1 MEFIIEDRVFDIL
14 PHVCFGVV
22 VAKGINNHGQND
34 GILRLLDESIQLTV
48 KKFGGTNIKEHPDI
62 LCYREA
68 FKKLRLN
75 PNKFPCSVEAM
86 TARVLKGGR
95 LPAINNVV
103 NLINAVSLKY
113 TLPMGAHDLKWVN
126 GNLKVCFSK
135 GGEPFVPFGQS
146 EPEYVEEGELVYA
159 DDRAVKTRRWIWR
172 QSEIGKITEDST
184 DIFIPIDGF
193 IDYNNDA
200 VLRARDE
207 LSEYF
212 REFFNVEPE
221 VFFLHAGNR
230 SVKIM

>member
-1 MEFIIEDRVFDIL
+1 MEFVIEDRVFEVL
-14 PHVCFGVV
+14 PNVCFGVV
-22 VAKGINNHGQND
+22 IARGVNNHGKNEE
-34 GILRLLDESIQLTV
+34 ILKLLDESIELAR
-48 KKFGGTNIKEHPDI
+48 KKFEGVNIKGHPDI

-68 FKKLRLN
+68 LRKLNIN

-86 TARVLKGGR
+86 TSRVLKSNN
-95 LPAINNVV
+95 LPSINNVV
-103 NLINAVSLKY
+103 NLINAVSLKR
-113 TLPMGAHDLKWVN
+113 TLPMGAHDLKCVE

-135 GGEPFVPFGQS
+135 GGEPFIPFGQT
-146 EPEYVEEGELVYA
+146 EAEYVEEGELVYA
-159 DDRAVKTRRWIWR
+159 DDHKVKTRRWIWR

-193 IDYNNDA
+193 IDYNKNA

-207 LSEYF
+207 LAEYF